1 MATIVKPGQVAKRVN
16 PEALRQQA
24 AQQLRA
30 LLSQYDIAEFQAQT
44 HAAAMIDLLA
54 NFAYDVTLP
63 GDPLEVARFRA
74 DMAMR
79 VLDRAYGKPA
89 EKQYLKVEDNRA
101 PEDKTVT
108 VEIETVR
115 QAVTEFRQMDQYF
128 HLPPDQWPE
137 WLRRRVSGGAELAPE
152 SERSAPS
159 AEGQGCA
166 NRVSG
171 APSAEPGDGEE
182 NDPGAQKGS

>member
-1 MATIVKPGQVAKRVN
+1 MALPMKPGQVAKRVN

-30 LLSQYDIAEFQAQT
+30 MMSQFDIAEFQAQT

-54 NFAYDVTLP
+54 SFAYDVTLP

-74 DMAMR
+74 EMAMR

-89 EKQYLKVEDNRA
+89 EKQYVKLEDARA
-101 PEDKTVT
+101 PEDKAVT
-108 VEIETVR
+108 IEIETVR
-115 QAVTEFRQMDQYF
+115 RAVTEFRQMDQYF

-137 WLRRRVSGGAELAPE
+137 WLRRRVSGGADPA
-152 SERSAPS
+152 SE
-159 AEGQGCA
+159 
-166 NRVSG
+166 
-171 APSAEPGDGEE
+171 DGTEAAK
-182 NDPGAQKGS
+182 NDPGASDHG

>member
-1 MATIVKPGQVAKRVN
+1 MKPGQVAKRVN

-30 LLSQYDIAEFQAQT
+30 MLSQFDVAELQAQMY
-44 HAAAMIDLLA
+44 AADMVDLIANLA
-54 NFAYDVTLP
+54 RDVTLQP
-63 GDPLEVARFRA
+63 QDLDVARFRA
-74 DMAMR
+74 DMASR

-108 VEIETVR
+108 LEIETVR
-115 QAVTEFRQMDQYF
+115 RAVDEYRQMDHYF

-137 WLRRRVSGGAELAPE
+137 WLRARVGGQ
-152 SERSAPS
+152 SSSAPDD
-159 AEGQGCA
+159 
-166 NRVSG
+166 SG
-171 APSAEPGDGEE
+171 TDAAK
-182 NDPGAQKGS
+182 NDPDAANEG